1 MIPFIGQDYQ
11 HRSKE
16 VATNRLVNAYVETV
30 KDENAKSHKIVI
42 GTAGTKVFGDLGTF
56 GQCRGLH
63 TTANAT
69 NSPFGVYGSKLFE
82 IMSDGTGEE
91 RADIGNQGSFVSMA
105 DNGYYLMIADGVNLW
120 AYNFDTQVMQEVTP
134 ADFTAPT
141 FVKYLK
147 QRFVAINAD
156 PTRLTGDEQVPN
168 SNKIYYSEVGPDGC
182 LTWPNLNFF
191 SSESTA
197 DANTGM
203 AIAGNALWV
212 FGTQSYEVYG
222 LQADPNNPYTPI
234 GGGASELGCSASF
247 SVSTIGGQV
256 FWLGSSR
263 SGKNQVFMSNAYSP
277 VPISNH
283 AIEYQLSLIDD
294 TSDAIGWTYQEEG
307 HVFYVLTLVGGNKTF
322 VYDVTENYWH
332 ERTTRRK
339 LTNIQDR
346 YAPAFSCFAY
356 ESVLLGFNNQEGGN
370 SLVLTLDLEQYD
382 DWDGRP
388 IVRELQ
394 GPVLWDDLRT
404 VFHKEF
410 KLDMDVGHALQ
421 TGQGSEPKLMLS
433 YSDDSGHTFSSE
445 RIIDL
450 PLIGKYA
457 GIVAWRQLGSSRKR
471 VYKVTFS
478 DPIRFIVLGA
488 RLNAGGSNAY

>member
-1 MIPFIGQDYQ
+1 MIPFADQSNQ
-11 HRSKE
+11 HRSRDEGSSYLDNFYKE
-16 VATNRLVNAYVETV
+16 SVEGGKYPFV
-30 KDENAKSHKIVI
+30 LI
-42 GTAGTKVFGDLGTF
+42 GTPVTETWANLGTF

-69 NSPFGVYGSKLFE
+69 NSPFGVYGSKLIE
-82 IMSDGTGEE
+82 IMSNGTGVE

-263 SGKNQVFMSNAYSP
+263 SGKNQVFMSNGYSP
-277 VPISNH
+277 VPISTH
-283 AIEYQLSLIDD
+283 AIEFQLGEVDD
-294 TSDAIGWTYQEEG
+294 TSDAIGWTYQQEG
-307 HVFYVLTLVGGNKTF
+307 HIFYVLTLVGGNKTF
-322 VYDVTENYWH
+322 VYDVTEGVWH
-332 ERTTRRK
+332 NRSTRRK
-339 LTNIQDR
+339 LVNVVDR
-346 YAPAFSCFAY
+346 WAPTFSCFAY
-356 ESVLLGFNNQEGGN
+356 ERVLVGFNNQEGGD
-370 SLVLTLDLEQYD
+370 SLVLELKLGGGT

-388 IVRELQ
+388 VVRTAQ
-394 GPVLWDDLRT
+394 GVHLWDDLKP
-404 VFHKEF
+404 VFYKDLKVDIQVDAKQE
-410 KLDMDVGHALQ
+410 
-421 TGQGSEPKLMLS
+421 GQGSDPILMME
-433 YSDDSGHTFSSE
+433 YSDDAGYTFNSQ
-445 RIIDL
+445 RFGTTGK
-450 PLIGKYA
+450 IGKYK
-457 GIVAWRQLGSSRKR
+457 WQCSYTFLGSARSRVFKL
-471 VYKVTFS
+471 TFS
-478 DPIRFIVLGA
+478 DPNPIVILGVRA
-488 RLNAGGSNAY
+488 ELEGSNAY